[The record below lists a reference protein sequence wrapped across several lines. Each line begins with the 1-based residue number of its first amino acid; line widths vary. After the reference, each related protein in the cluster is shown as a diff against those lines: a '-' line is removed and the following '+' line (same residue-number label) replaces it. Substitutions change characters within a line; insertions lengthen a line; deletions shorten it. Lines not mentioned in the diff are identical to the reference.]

1 MMWGTMFSRDDY
13 GRGTRFPLLWV
24 FGPLVLGALL
34 VTGLGIA
41 ARATQ
46 GFPNIEL
53 AEEVRV
59 AAGQGDPLLA
69 EVTPFEW
76 DRVCVFPSSVD
87 AGDVD
92 TLLGFEWGV
101 IGGDPNGDRDL
112 VVFVRDGEVETHFFL
127 ERGLLT
133 PPEASGDCREPSDES
148 TRL

>member
-1 MMWGTMFSRDDY
+1 MFTRDDY
-13 GRGTRFPLLWV
+13 GRGPRLPLLWV
-24 FGPLVLGALL
+24 FGPLVLGAIL

-53 AEEVRV
+53 ADEVRI
-59 AAGQGDPLLA
+59 AARQDDPLLA

-87 AGDVD
+87 ADDVD
-92 TLLGFEWGV
+92 ALLGFEWGV
-101 IGGDPNGDRDL
+101 IGGDPNGDRNL
-112 VVFVRDGEVETHFFL
+112 VVFVQDGEVETHFFL
-127 ERGLLT
+127 ERSLMSE
-133 PPEASGDCREPSDES
+133 PAASGDCRMPQDES